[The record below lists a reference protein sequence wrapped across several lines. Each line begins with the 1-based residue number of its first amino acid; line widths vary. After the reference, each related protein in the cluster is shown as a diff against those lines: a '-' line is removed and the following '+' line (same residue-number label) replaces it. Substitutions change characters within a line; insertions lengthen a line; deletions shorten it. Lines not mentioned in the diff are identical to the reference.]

1 MLTKLKTALA
11 SFRRSDDGATL
22 VEYGIA
28 LTLAITL
35 GTGALVALSGNVST
49 SMTDAGA
56 ALPKAAPASGG

>member
-1 MLTKLKTALA
+1 MYNLLKNKFA
-11 SFRRSDDGATL
+11 SFRSNDDGATL

-35 GTGALVALSGNVST
+35 GTGALVALSGNVGT

-56 ALPKAAPASGG
+56 ALPTAAPVSN